1 MDPVLITA
9 ARTSRTD
16 AIRAKQRH
24 YLVTMAFRTVSFV
37 LAIVLFVNG
46 FKWAAIGL
54 IVISLLVPL
63 VAVVIAN
70 DSARPAGGDPDF
82 YDAATDTRVQLGDRH
97 PAGDQPTGARASKP

>member
-1 MDPVLITA
+1 
-9 ARTSRTD
+9 
-16 AIRAKQRH
+16 
-24 YLVTMAFRTVSFV
+24 
-37 LAIVLFVNG
+37 
-46 FKWAAIGL
+46 
-54 IVISLLVPL
+54 LLVPL